1 MLAVKT
7 TRQRT
12 SRNIYTRFL
21 AEKLRTEAVTFAA
34 SIVVPVQTKRYSA
47 LVYFITESK
56 ETIDEALGNIL
67 YLFEGNFH
75 RTFR

>member
-12 SRNIYTRFL
+12 SPHIPFL

-34 SIVVPVQTKRYSA
+34 SIFVPVQTKRYSA

-56 ETIDEALGNIL
+56 ETIYEALGNIL

-75 RTFR
+75 KTFC